1 MKYLCITIFILVS
14 LACTAQSNLPAIA
27 TQTAT
32 EISVTTSPTLEIV
45 QVNGSWNFR
54 TSPGESSPLIDTLI
68 DVEVTLYDCKDTPD
82 GGVWCLVEYQG
93 VNGWMNKRGLKFSPL
108 TGIK

>member
-1 MKYLCITIFILVS
+1 MNKIVYLTLLIST

-32 EISVTTSPTLEIV
+32 EMSVTASPTPEIV

-54 TSPGESSPLIDTLI
+54 TAPGESSPLIDTLTNQ
-68 DVEVTLYDCKDTPD
+68 EVKLIDCKDTPD
-82 GGVWCLVEYQG
+82 GGEWCLVEYQG
-93 VNGWMNKRGLKFSPL
+93 IWGWVNKRGLK
-108 TGIK
+108 